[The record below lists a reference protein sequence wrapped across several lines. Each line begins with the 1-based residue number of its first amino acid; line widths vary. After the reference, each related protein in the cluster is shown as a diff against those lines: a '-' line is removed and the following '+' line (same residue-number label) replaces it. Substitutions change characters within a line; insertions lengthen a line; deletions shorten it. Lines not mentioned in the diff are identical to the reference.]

1 MTTAQVLETP
11 VTVNNCPIHDYN
23 LDYHASTTY
32 ILYELTPEFKPFTP
46 LQTYHNWNCLL
57 HFLWKFL
64 FNCVVLIQTHCC
76 FSPSRYVTHIPVY
89 CIFLWLLPTLF
100 LLVVL
105 GSEVE
110 ADYLLCLFITRKPRW
125 TEHVTD
131 FRLDVQVKVL
141 LLISFPLT
149 YMYSMAQ
156 K

>member
-1 MTTAQVLETP
+1 M
-11 VTVNNCPIHDYN
+11 
-23 LDYHASTTY
+23 
-32 ILYELTPEFKPFTP
+32 K
-46 LQTYHNWNCLL
+46 WLL
-57 HFLWKFL
+57 SSNHLLFYKLIITGIAYMFFFEHFL
-64 FNCVVLIQTHCC
+64 NCVVLIQNHCC

-110 ADYLLCLFITRKPRW
+110 ADYLLCPFITRKPRW

-141 LLISFPLT
+141 LSIRSVFPSRTCTVGPKNNVCARTRQPPQEEKVPYFCSLPVRT
-149 YMYSMAQ
+149 LKS